1 MSRERRE
8 DRERGDRPGRLRRV
22 LSRLTE
28 DQDSVDAAAER
39 DVATGSG
46 GEPIATCADRCVV
59 TVSGTLR
66 AVTLRPRAGVPALE
80 AELWDGTGVLLLVWL
95 GRRRIAGISPGR
107 RLTATGRVST
117 ADGQRVV
124 FNPRYE
130 LKPAAAHA

>member
-1 MSRERRE
+1 MLREARDNGQRG
-8 DRERGDRPGRLRRV
+8 ERSGRLRRV

-28 DQDSVDAAAER
+28 DQDSRDAATER
-39 DVATGSG
+39 NVATGSG
-46 GEPIATCADRCVV
+46 GEPIASCADRCVV
-59 TVSGTLR
+59 TVSGTLK

-107 RLTATGRVST
+107 RLTATGRVAT
-117 ADGQRVV
+117 VDGRRAL